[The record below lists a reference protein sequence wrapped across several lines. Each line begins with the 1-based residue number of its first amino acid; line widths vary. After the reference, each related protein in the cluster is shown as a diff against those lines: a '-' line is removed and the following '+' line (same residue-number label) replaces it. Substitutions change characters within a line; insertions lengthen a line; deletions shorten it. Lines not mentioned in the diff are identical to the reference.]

1 MTEARIKIPPP
12 LRRIPKRLKRGLKH
26 PTVMAMTVKFGV
38 KVGHEAY
45 LLRTEEIDYAEFKR
59 RTIAHIGEISGTT
72 LGAAIGGLAGSWVPG
87 VGALF
92 GAFLGSMAG
101 EMAGEYVGRKS
112 AHRVHRALRRD
123 EQKRKDA
130 AQSEKQEPE
139 PPDLKLPGRKL

>member
-1 MTEARIKIPPP
+1 MKIPPP
-12 LRRIPKRLKRGLKH
+12 LKRLPKRLKKGLKH
-26 PTVMAMTVKFGV
+26 PAVMAMTVKFGM

-45 LLRTEEIDYAEFKR
+45 LLRTNEIDYDEFKK

-112 AHRVHRALRRD
+112 AFRVHRVLRREEKR
-123 EQKRKDA
+123 EQPGEER
-130 AQSEKQEPE
+130 
-139 PPDLKLPGRKL
+139 PPDLGLPGREL

>member
-1 MTEARIKIPPP
+1 VKIPAPIKR
-12 LRRIPKRLKRGLKH
+12 LPKRLKRGLRH
-26 PTVMAMTVKFGV
+26 PTVMAMTVRFGV

-45 LLRTEEIDYAEFKR
+45 LFRTQEIDYDEFKK

-112 AHRVHRALRRD
+112 AFRVHRVLRR
-123 EQKRKDA
+123 EE
-130 AQSEKQEPE
+130 EKQKEDPPD
-139 PPDLKLPGRKL
+139 PPDLTLPGREL

>member
-1 MTEARIKIPPP
+1 MKIPPP
-12 LRRIPKRLKRGLKH
+12 LKRLPKRLKRGLKH
-26 PTVMAMTVKFGV
+26 PTVMAMTVKFGM

-45 LLRTEEIDYAEFKR
+45 LLRTNEITYAEFKK

-101 EMAGEYVGRKS
+101 EMAGQYVGRKS
-112 AHRVHRALRRD
+112 ASRVHRVLVR
-123 EQKRKDA
+123 E
-130 AQSEKQEPE
+130 EKQDQREKSLLE
-139 PPDLKLPGRKL
+139 LPGREL